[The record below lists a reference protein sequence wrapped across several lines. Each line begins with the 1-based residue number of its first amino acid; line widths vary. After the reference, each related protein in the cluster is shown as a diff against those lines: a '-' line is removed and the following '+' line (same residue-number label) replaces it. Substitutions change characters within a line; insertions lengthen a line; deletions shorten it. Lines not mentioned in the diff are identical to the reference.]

1 MKSKRAPVLF
11 KFKNVF
17 PPNDK
22 AEPLPML
29 AWNSY
34 AYMCLL
40 HSLLRIQHAYSLEYD
55 KPWLIKHY
63 IQIFNV
69 LVFSRSFDYAAHLH
83 FL

>member
-1 MKSKRAPVLF
+1 MQEVEGPFRCNGRMKSKRAPILF

-34 AYMCLL
+34 AY
-40 HSLLRIQHAYSLEYD
+40 
-55 KPWLIKHY
+55 
-63 IQIFNV
+63 
-69 LVFSRSFDYAAHLH
+69 VFAS
-83 FL
+83 